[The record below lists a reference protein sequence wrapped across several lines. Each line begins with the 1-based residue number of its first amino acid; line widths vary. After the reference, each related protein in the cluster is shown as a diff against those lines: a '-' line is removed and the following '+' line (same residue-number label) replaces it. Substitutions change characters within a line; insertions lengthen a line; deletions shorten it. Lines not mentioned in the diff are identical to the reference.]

1 MIYIDLLE
9 QFKEFD
15 LAPEVIS
22 SLIVMLLIIIWAI
35 YVGIRAHFQ
44 DPLKKPKGML
54 LLAEIGVGF
63 FDNMAYG
70 LMGKRFK
77 NFGGYIMGIALYL
90 FFAFIWGLTGLPAPL
105 TYMAIPLS
113 LGLSS
118 FMMIHAQSI
127 RFTKW
132 GYFKRYIDPL
142 PVFLP
147 VNLISMWAPLLALTL
162 RLFGNAISGW
172 VIMSVIY
179 IALEN
184 LSATIFAF
192 LEPIIGEWN
201 QVFIAPLVTWILHL
215 YFDLWSAFIQTT
227 VFISLTQIYVGQEA
241 PEDFTD

>member
-54 LLAEIGVGF
+54 LLAEIGVDF

-113 LGLSS
+113 IGLSS